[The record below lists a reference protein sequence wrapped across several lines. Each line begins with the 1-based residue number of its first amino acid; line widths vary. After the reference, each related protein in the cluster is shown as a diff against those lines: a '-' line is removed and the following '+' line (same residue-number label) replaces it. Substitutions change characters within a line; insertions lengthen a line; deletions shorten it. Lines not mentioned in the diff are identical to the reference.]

1 MTQRIGILGGTFN
14 PIHLGH
20 LAAAE
25 EVSDRLRL
33 DSVLFVPSFLAPHK
47 QDEEMPPPA
56 ERLEM
61 VRIAVAGNPRFALST
76 IEIERGGRSYTIDTI
91 DALRT
96 LHAGAELYFI
106 TGLDSFLDIGTWR
119 DWRRLLGSCS
129 FVVLSRE
136 GYRFADLAKR
146 DFFPGDERELRELDA
161 RVREQQV
168 VRSGA
173 LSLYLENIPFYEIS
187 STDIR
192 SRIRQGRS
200 IKYHLPEAVERYII
214 EKKLYA

>member
-1 MTQRIGILGGTFN
+1 MTQRLGILGGTFN

-25 EVSDRLRL
+25 EVCDRLRL
-33 DSVLFVPSFLAPHK
+33 DSVLFIPSYLAPHK
-47 QDEEMPPPA
+47 PEEDMPAPA

-61 VRIAVAGNPRFALST
+61 VRIAIEGNPRFTLST
-76 IEIERGGRSYTIDTI
+76 IETERGGPSYTIDTI
-91 DALRT
+91 DALRAR
-96 LHAGAELYFI
+96 HPGAELYFI
-106 TGLDSFLDIGTWR
+106 TGLDSFLDIATWR
-119 DWRRLLGSCS
+119 NWRRLLASCS

-136 GYRFADLAKR
+136 GYRFGDLAKR

-161 RVREQQV
+161 RVRQQQV
-168 VRSGA
+168 VRSGV
-173 LSLYLENIPFYEIS
+173 LSLYLENIPFYAIS

-192 SRIRQGRS
+192 NRIRQGRS